1 MGESRRQPYRRG
13 GRAAKYPVGVVLDD
27 GVAFAGNVFEHRAV
41 EDLDVTAAVADQ
53 AGALQE
59 ASRDGHRGAP
69 HAEHLSEK
77 LLRQRDDIAVD
88 AVVRLRQPTPKPA
101 LQAIQ
106 PLATYHLL

>member
-13 GRAAKYPVGVVLDD
+13 GRAAKYPVGVVLERGD
-27 GVAFAGNVFEHRAV
+27 AFAGNVLEHRAV

-88 AVVRLRQPTPKPA
+88 AVVRLQQPTAKSGLEA
-101 LQAIQ
+101 MQ
-106 PLATYHLL
+106 